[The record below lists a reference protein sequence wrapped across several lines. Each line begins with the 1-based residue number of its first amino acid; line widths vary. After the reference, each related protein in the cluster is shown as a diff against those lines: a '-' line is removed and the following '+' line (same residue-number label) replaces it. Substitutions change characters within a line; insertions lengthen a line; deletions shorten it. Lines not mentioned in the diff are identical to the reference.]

1 MREAG
6 DGFAL
11 DWDWVLVDF
20 LMKGLTERNHVVVR
34 NRVSGLYAWIGVEP
48 EAHTIEEMKT
58 GEIDEPGPT
67 WCFLSPEKDRGS
79 KNPLESSHQTSV
91 VRPVF
96 GRAERNRASVLQNRN
111 GLFGLSVEEREW
123 KPRWVLGGL
132 VHKANHSRDAL

>member
-1 MREAG
+1 MRKAG

-91 VRPVF
+91 VRTVF
-96 GRAERNRASVLQNRN
+96 GEPKEIEHLCCRIEMDCSVFLLKSESGNPD
-111 GLFGLSVEEREW
+111 GY
-123 KPRWVLGGL
+123 
-132 VHKANHSRDAL
+132 